1 MERKGDGELTN
12 VPDLSA
18 LDQVMQSLHGL
29 LDRYGVVEAM
39 DLQEIQVIG
48 AQSVETGIDGIE
60 DGGTREATLVD
71 IVLGAANLVG
81 PSDVTDARFFADD
94 TIALGQED

>member
-1 MERKGDGELTN
+1 
-12 VPDLSA
+12 
-18 LDQVMQSLHGL
+18 MQSLHGL
-29 LDRYGVVEAM
+29 LDRDSVVEAM

-48 AQSVETGIDGIE
+48 AQSVETGIDGVK
-60 DGGTREATLVD
+60 DGGTRKATLVD
-71 IVLGAANLVG
+71 IVLGATNLVG